1 MLRDDMEILLK
12 NCVMLVWF
20 PVALL
25 LSSAGCTAVSPSW
38 SSFDW
43 PGKSKHKV
51 PTLVLPIWTD
61 TMLHQPNQ
69 PGIRGFGARVYFYE
83 REGGDP
89 IEVDGSITVYVF
101 DGTDYDVDAAKPLR
115 KFVITADQLA
125 KHHSMSDL
133 GHSYSVWVP
142 WDKAGGPSQSFS
154 LITRFDGRNGGTA
167 VSEAANK
174 LLPGVAARND
184 KTPDPNV
191 SPVQQVDFSLTESA
205 APVFE
210 ATESKP
216 FTLTFPSNF
225 ERHLSGRTQN
235 DASGIQEDASE
246 TEVIRSQES
255 AGSELTALERAVSQ
269 GAVSQGAV
277 SQGAVSQG
285 EEAKAEPAT
294 GFRPSRFPAR
304 REPKFQPGISPLRK
318 LPHRGEWPSH
328 GPMTPRSEAATPN

>member
-1 MLRDDMEILLK
+1 MLRDDLEILAR
-12 NCVMLVWF
+12 NCVVLACL

-25 LSSAGCTAVSPSW
+25 LASTGCTAISPSW

-43 PGKSKHKV
+43 PGKSKYKV

-89 IEVDGSITVYVF
+89 IKVDGSITVYVF

-142 WDKAGGPSQSFS
+142 WDKAGGPSQAFS

-174 LLPGVAARND
+174 LLPGVASSKD
-184 KTPDPNV
+184 KTADPNV
-191 SPVQQVDFSLTESA
+191 SPVQQVDFAVTEPA
-205 APVFE
+205 APIL
-210 ATESKP
+210 ESTDAKP

-225 ERHLSGRTQN
+225 ERHLSGTPQK
-235 DASGIQEDASE
+235 DVGLIPEDASKN
-246 TEVIRSQES
+246 EVILSHEL
-255 AGSELTALERAVSQ
+255 GGLELTALERAVSQ
-269 GAVSQGAV
+269 GSVS

-285 EEAKAEPAT
+285 EEAKAEPVDD
-294 GFRPSRFPAR
+294 FRPSRFPAR

-328 GPMTPRSEAATPN
+328 LPTTPRSDASKPN